1 MAASEPQHHDHPSP
15 TRRRPVRTRRWQPR
29 AALGFVLLLCPG
41 LVEAQAAQT
50 GIEERI
56 PRFVNRD
63 LIAEDSRIDWI
74 GRADRPFPLREASA
88 PFTLTYVHQG
98 RTYTL
103 DDYLRRSDALGFIVL
118 EDDQIIYERYLHGV
132 GPMDRHLSMSV
143 AKSVVSVLFG
153 IALDEG
159 LIRSVDDP
167 VTRYLPSLG
176 TSGYRDATLR
186 DVLHMATGVDFN
198 EEYGNPD
205 SDIAAL
211 SRANRT
217 GEPPFGEFAASLGSE
232 NPPGTVFR
240 YQSVNTQVL
249 GVVLEEVTGMP
260 LARYAEEKLWRRI
273 GTQNEAFIITGEAQ
287 VSTCAYSCF
296 YASLRDYARFG
307 LMAMRGGEIG
317 GTRVVSSAWIRDSST
332 PAPFAE
338 PRPDGAGGCR
348 RGYGYQWWIACGTE
362 GAFQAVGINGQSIYV
377 DPSRRV
383 VIAQFSAWPQAGAS
397 PEQRGERL
405 VVFQAIVSALAP

>member
-1 MAASEPQHHDHPSP
+1 MGL
-15 TRRRPVRTRRWQPR
+15 
-29 AALGFVLLLCPG
+29 ALVLFHGPA
-41 LVEAQAAQT
+41 VAQTSAT

-63 LIAEDSRIDWI
+63 LTAEESRVDWMA
-74 GRADRPFPLREASA
+74 RADRPFPLREPTA
-88 PFTLTYVHQG
+88 PFGLTYVHRGQ
-98 RTYTL
+98 TYTL

-118 EDDQIIYERYLHGV
+118 RDDQILYERYLHGV

-153 IALDEG
+153 IAVDEG
-159 LIRSVDDP
+159 SIRSVDEP
-167 VTRYLPSLG
+167 VTRYLPSLA

-186 DVLHMATGVDFN
+186 DVLHMATGVDFD
-198 EEYGNPD
+198 EEYGNAD

-217 GEPPFGEFAASLGSE
+217 GEPSFVEYAATLPTLT
-232 NPPGTVFR
+232 PPGTVFR

-249 GVVLEEVTGMP
+249 GLVLEEVTGMP
-260 LARYAEEKLWRRI
+260 LARYAEEKLWTKI
-273 GTQNEAFIITGEAQ
+273 GAQNEAFILTGERQ
-287 VSTCAYSCF
+287 VSTCAYSCL

-307 LMAMRGGEIG
+307 LMAMRGGELG
-317 GTRVVSSAWIRDSST
+317 GTRVVSRDWIRASST

-338 PRPDGAGGCR
+338 PQASADGGCR
-348 RGYGYQWWIACGTE
+348 RGYGYQWWIPCADPGV
-362 GAFQAVGINGQSIYV
+362 FQAVGINGQSIWI

-397 PEQRGERL
+397 PEHRGEREL
-405 VVFQAIVSALAP
+405 VFQAIAEAVAP